1 MTAHLPQSAATASGK
16 PHAARPPLNRKVPAH
31 YQKALQHC
39 QPFLIAADGLR
50 GDLNLAPGGLAIPQ
64 QNQLHPQHRRH
75 AEFLRMLQLLDRLT
89 FGPFGMEMPS
99 WVFYD
104 CAVMPGAV
112 FGLAM
117 PAASLEPW
125 AREALQ
131 VPADY
136 TGLIPVSQFIAI
148 PMLQGFGGGQQVP
161 GTWLVYTLESLNQV
175 SPGIGPAGLLE
186 LTLFLGLQV
195 FPIAELWGT
204 TQWRSPKL
212 TTYADLGPLELVTAY
227 TPAHSLPRTLSFRLP
242 VEDLYLTTLL
252 VSPRMHPEAPPANAL
267 LDVDDVHA
275 LIELQQAIEGG
286 EEVRVVGHPV
296 LHGADVRVPLY
307 RSSQVR
313 SSLSS
318 AEQLA
323 HLRV

>member
-1 MTAHLPQSAATASGK
+1 MTAPL
-16 PHAARPPLNRKVPAH
+16 PHASSASPPLPPRPAPSRKVPAH

-39 QPFLIAADGLR
+39 QPFLIAGDTLR
-50 GDLNLAPGGLAIPQ
+50 GDLNLTPGGLEIPT
-64 QNQLHPQHRRH
+64 QNQMHPQHRRH

-117 PAASLEPW
+117 PAATLEPW

-148 PMLQGFGGGQQVP
+148 PMLQGFAAGQQVP
-161 GTWLVYTLESLNQV
+161 NTWLVYTLESLNQV

-186 LTLFLGLQV
+186 LTLY
-195 FPIAELWGT
+195 PI
-204 TQWRSPKL
+204 
-212 TTYADLGPLELVTAY
+212 
-227 TPAHSLPRTLSFRLP
+227 TP
-242 VEDLYLTTLL
+242 
-252 VSPRMHPEAPPANAL
+252 VS
-267 LDVDDVHA
+267 
-275 LIELQQAIEGG
+275 
-286 EEVRVVGHPV
+286 
-296 LHGADVRVPLY
+296 
-307 RSSQVR
+307 
-313 SSLSS
+313 
-318 AEQLA
+318 
-323 HLRV
+323 